1 MQYTSGAEFL
11 LTGFGDRISMRM
23 QKRSSMFALCFIIAL
38 CMLCVSTTKDFSMVK
53 SADAQLQKFVKP
65 VTATATASAGP
76 SSPTSSSSSSSS
88 SDKIFSAR
96 LTGDKE
102 VPPVDTDATARIRLI
117 ANSQQDALDYRLSV
131 SNLNGVV
138 TGAHIHRGTAATN
151 GPIVANLN
159 VGGTFASASAGDG
172 GASTSTSTGGTITSA
187 DLKGPLAGKQI
198 SDLIKIIEDG
208 QAYANVHTRQHPN
221 GEIRG
226 QLSSS
231 SSSGDTFDEDGVSS
245 SAGGASATASATAP

>member
-1 MQYTSGAEFL
+1 MQYSSGAEFL

-38 CMLCVSTTKDFSMVK
+38 GMLSISTTADFSMVK

-76 SSPTSSSSSSSS
+76 SSPTSSSSSS

-138 TGAHIHRGTAATN
+138 TGAHIHKGTAATN
-151 GPIVANLN
+151 GPIVANLK

-245 SAGGASATASATAP
+245 SAGGASATASATSP

>member
-1 MQYTSGAEFL
+1 MF
-11 LTGFGDRISMRM
+11 M
-23 QKRSSMFALCFIIAL
+23 QKPFTIFALSFIVAL
-38 CMLCVSTTKDFSMVK
+38 AILFVSTAADFSMVK
-53 SADAQLQKFVKP
+53 SAEAQLEKLVTP
-65 VTATATASAGP
+65 VTASAGP
-76 SSPTSSSSSSSS
+76 SSPTSS

-117 ANSQQDALDYRLSV
+117 ANSQQNALDYRLSV

-138 TGAHIHRGTAATN
+138 SGAHIHRGSAGTN
-151 GPIVANLN
+151 GPIVANLKI
-159 VGGTFASASAGDG
+159 GGTFASASAGDG

-187 DLKGPLAGKQI
+187 DLKGPLAGKKI
-198 SDLIKIIEDG
+198 SDLISLIEDG

-231 SSSGDTFDEDGVSS
+231 SSGDEFDEAGVSS
-245 SAGGASATASATAP
+245 SSGGASATASATAP

>member
-1 MQYTSGAEFL
+1 MSMQ
-11 LTGFGDRISMRM
+11 R
-23 QKRSSMFALCFIIAL
+23 QSSMFALFFIVTL
-38 CMLCVSTTKDFSMVK
+38 GVLCVSTATDTSMVK
-53 SADAQLQKFVKP
+53 SAEAQLQKFVTP

-76 SSPTSSSSSSSS
+76 SSPTSSP

-96 LTGDKE
+96 LTGDRE

-117 ANSQQDALDYRLSV
+117 ANSQQDGLDYRLSV
-131 SNLNGVV
+131 SNINGLI
-138 TGAHIHRGTAATN
+138 TGAHIHKGSATTN

-159 VGGTFASASAGDG
+159 IGGTFASASAGNG

-187 DLKGPLAGKQI
+187 DLKGPLTGKQI
-198 SDLIKIIEDG
+198 TDLIKLIEDG

-231 SSSGDTFDEDGVSS
+231 SSSGDAFDEDGVSS

>member
-1 MQYTSGAEFL
+1 MQYSSGAEFL

-23 QKRSSMFALCFIIAL
+23 QKLSSMFALCFIIAL
-38 CMLCVSTTKDFSMVK
+38 GMLCVSTTMVK

-76 SSPTSSSSSSSS
+76 SSPSSSSSSS

-131 SNLNGVV
+131 SNLNGVI
-138 TGAHIHRGTAATN
+138 TGAHIHKGSATAN
-151 GPIVANLN
+151 GPIVANLK
-159 VGGTFASASAGDG
+159 VGGIFASASAGDG

-198 SDLIKIIEDG
+198 FDLIKIIEDG

-231 SSSGDTFDEDGVSS
+231 SSSGETFDEDGVSS
-245 SAGGASATASATAP
+245 SAGGASPTASATAP

>member
-1 MQYTSGAEFL
+1 MSMQ
-11 LTGFGDRISMRM
+11 R
-23 QKRSSMFALCFIIAL
+23 QSSMFALFFIVTL
-38 CMLCVSTTKDFSMVK
+38 GVLCVSTATDTSMVK
-53 SADAQLQKFVKP
+53 SAEAQLQKFVTP

-76 SSPTSSSSSSSS
+76 SSPTSSP

-96 LTGDKE
+96 LTGDRE

-117 ANSQQDALDYRLSV
+117 ANSQQDGLDYRLSV
-131 SNLNGVV
+131 SNINGLI
-138 TGAHIHRGTAATN
+138 TGAHIHKGSATTN

-159 VGGTFASASAGDG
+159 IGGTFASASAGNG

-187 DLKGPLAGKQI
+187 DLKGPLTGKQI
-198 SDLIKIIEDG
+198 TDLIKLIEDG

-231 SSSGDTFDEDGVSS
+231 SADAFDEDGISS
-245 SAGGASATASATAP
+245 SSGGASATASATAP

>member
-1 MQYTSGAEFL
+1 MYMQRQCT
-11 LTGFGDRISMRM
+11 
-23 QKRSSMFALCFIIAL
+23 MFALCLIVAL
-38 CMLCVSTTKDFSMVK
+38 GILCLSTATDLNMVK
-53 SADAQLQKFVKP
+53 SAEAQLEKFVRP
-65 VTATATASAGP
+65 VTATATATAGP
-76 SSPTSSSSSSSS
+76 SSPTSSSSSSS
-88 SDKIFSAR
+88 DNIFSAR

-102 VPPVDTDATARIRLI
+102 VPPVDTDATARMRLI

-138 TGAHIHRGTAATN
+138 TGAHIHRGSAATN

-159 VGGTFASASAGDG
+159 IGGTFASASAGGG

-198 SDLIKIIEDG
+198 SDLIKLIVDG
-208 QAYANVHTRQHPN
+208 QAYANIHTRQHPN

-231 SSSGDTFDEDGVSS
+231 SSSGDAFEEDGVSS
-245 SAGGASATASATAP
+245 SSGGASATASATAP

>member
-1 MQYTSGAEFL
+1 MSMQ
-11 LTGFGDRISMRM
+11 R
-23 QKRSSMFALCFIIAL
+23 QSSMFALFFIGTL
-38 CMLCVSTTKDFSMVK
+38 GVLCVSTATDTSMVK
-53 SADAQLQKFVKP
+53 SAEAQLQKFVTP

-76 SSPTSSSSSSSS
+76 SSPTSSP

-96 LTGDKE
+96 LTGDRE

-117 ANSQQDALDYRLSV
+117 ANSQQDGLDYRLSV
-131 SNLNGVV
+131 SNINGLI
-138 TGAHIHRGTAATN
+138 TGAHIHKGSATTN

-159 VGGTFASASAGDG
+159 IGGTFASASAGNG

-187 DLKGPLAGKQI
+187 DLKGPLTGKQI
-198 SDLIKIIEDG
+198 TDLIKLIEDG

-231 SSSGDTFDEDGVSS
+231 SSSGDAFDEDGVSS

>member
-1 MQYTSGAEFL
+1 
-11 LTGFGDRISMRM
+11 
-23 QKRSSMFALCFIIAL
+23 MFALWLIVPLGI
-38 CMLCVSTTKDFSMVK
+38 LCVSITPDFSTVK
-53 SADAQLQKFVKP
+53 SAEAQLQKFVRP
-65 VTATATASAGP
+65 ITATATASAGP
-76 SSPTSSSSSSSS
+76 SSPTSS

-117 ANSQQDALDYRLSV
+117 SNSQQDALDYRISV
-131 SNLNGVV
+131 SNLNGIV
-138 TGAHIHRGTAATN
+138 TGAHIHRGSAGTN

-159 VGGTFASASAGDG
+159 IGGTFASASAGDG
-172 GASTSTSTGGTITSA
+172 GATTSTSTGGTITSS

-198 SDLIKIIEDG
+198 SDLIKLIEGG

-231 SSSGDTFDEDGVSS
+231 SSSSADAFDEDGISS
-245 SAGGASATASATAP
+245 SSGGASATASATAP

>member
-1 MQYTSGAEFL
+1 MQ
-11 LTGFGDRISMRM
+11 R
-23 QKRSSMFALCFIIAL
+23 QSSMFALFFIVTL
-38 CMLCVSTTKDFSMVK
+38 GVLCVSTATDTSMVK
-53 SADAQLQKFVKP
+53 SAEAQLQKFVTP
-65 VTATATASAGP
+65 VTAIATASAGQ
-76 SSPTSSSSSSSS
+76 SSPTSSP

-96 LTGDKE
+96 LTGDRE

-117 ANSQQDALDYRLSV
+117 ANSQQDGLDYRLSV
-131 SNLNGVV
+131 SNINGVI
-138 TGAHIHRGTAATN
+138 TGAHIHKGSATTN

-159 VGGTFASASAGDG
+159 IGGTFASASAGNG

-187 DLKGPLAGKQI
+187 DLKGPLTGKQI
-198 SDLIKIIEDG
+198 TDLIKLIEDG

-231 SSSGDTFDEDGVSS
+231 SSSGDAFDEDGVSS